1 MLGDISMTKLN
12 LRIFEKRRQE
22 MLTKNLSDSYMNDI
36 LKPMKATLRYAND
49 YFDMNIEY
57 IDKIKRFKSATAFK
71 QEMKICTIKQYRRF
85 EQQIQY
91 SNFWSAFF
99 NLLYFTGL
107 RKGEAH
113 ALTWNDINLERKTLT
128 VNKTLAEKVDNAS
141 YRTIA
146 LLDETVFLLK
156 CLKDEMFAQP
166 TAFVFEYEGN
176 HLSSS
181 TIGRY
186 FKIFVEQAGVL
197 RIRIHDFRH
206 SHASYLIANG
216 MNIVDVSK
224 RLGHSDITMIL
235 NTYTH
240 FLPCEENRIA
250 TF

>member
-1 MLGDISMTKLN
+1 
-12 LRIFEKRRQE
+12 

-36 LKPMKATLRYAND
+36 LKPMKAILRYAND

-141 YRTIA
+141 YQILSPKTRASYRTIT

-181 TIGRY
+181 TIGGY

-224 RLGHSDITMIL
+224 RLGHSDITMTL

-240 FLPCEENRIA
+240 FLSCEENRIA